1 MRLSKKVAAVSN
13 ECVACGSCE
22 KVCPWEPYPY
32 SEVYMPLWI
41 GINHWLRKCQK
52 ICPASVI
59 SIIDREEQN
68 EKKEILV

>member
-1 MRLSKKVAAVSN
+1 MGAISIFRGLYALVDRNK
-13 ECVACGSCE
+13 CIGCG
-22 KVCPWEPYPY
+22 
-32 SEVYMPLWI
+32 
-41 GINHWLRKCQK
+41 KCQK